1 MVKTTMI
8 VKKSLVVALGLCGAA
23 LFTQPALSAARL
35 PFTSSFETGTFSEWN
50 GGLDA
55 SMTVVSSVASA
66 GRYSTQAVMTPGSIT
81 DNYKEYVFGDHPRVG
96 GAAVTVANGVWLT
109 LDSRFE
115 SGFHFADGAT
125 VHKVAIVNLEDSNS
139 RRRYQVIIN
148 VIPQS
153 GDYFVDHLK
162 WNEDRSFNR
171 TMPYI
176 SQNLGTPAKVRF
188 GQWDKLKLFIKPNTV
203 GRADGV
209 IRFWVNGTLKAEHTN
224 VALREDVAVNP
235 NKLIM
240 SNYVNTATASGTQRW
255 DNFYLSE
262 TEPEAG
268 VRPNPPV
275 LNSVQ

>member
-1 MVKTTMI
+1 MAMAKVMKH
-8 VKKSLVVALGLCGAA
+8 LWVAAVAIGAVA
-23 LFTQPALSAARL
+23 ATQPALSAARL
-35 PFTSSFETGTFSEWN
+35 PFASSFETGSFSEWN

-55 SMTVVSSVASA
+55 SMTVTAQVASE
-66 GRYSTQAVMTPGSIT
+66 GRYSVQSVMTPGSIT

-96 GAAVTVANGVWLT
+96 GDPVTVANGVWLT
-109 LDSRFE
+109 LDSRLD

-125 VHKVAIVNLEDSNS
+125 VHKIAIVNLEDSNS
-139 RRRYQVIIN
+139 RRRYQIIIN
-148 VIPQS
+148 VLPQS
-153 GDYFVDHLK
+153 GDYMIDHLK
-162 WNEDRSFNR
+162 WNEDRTFNR
-171 TMPYI
+171 TMP
-176 SQNLGTPAKVRF
+176 SVTQNIGTPAKVRF
-188 GQWDKLKLFIKPNTV
+188 GQWDKLKLFIKPNTL
-203 GRADGV
+203 GQANGV

-255 DNFYLSE
+255 DNWHLAE
-262 TEPEAG
+262 TDPDAG

>member
-1 MVKTTMI
+1 MTKR
-8 VKKSLVVALGLCGAA
+8 SLLMALCLGGAA
-23 LFTQPALSAARL
+23 LSAQPALSAARL
-35 PFTSSFETGTFSEWN
+35 PFTSSFEAGTFSEWN

-55 SMTVVSSVASA
+55 SMAVTTAVASL
-66 GRYSTQAVMTPGSIT
+66 GRYSVQSVMTPGSIT

-96 GAAVTVANGVWLT
+96 GDPVTIANGLWLT
-109 LDSRFE
+109 LDSRFDT
-115 SGFHFADGAT
+115 GFRFADGAT
-125 VHKVAIVNLEDSNS
+125 VHKIAIVNLEDANS
-139 RRRYQVIIN
+139 RRRYQIIIN

-176 SQNLGTPAKVRF
+176 SQNIGTPAKVRF
-188 GQWDKLKLFIKPNTV
+188 GQWDKLKLFIKPNTL
-203 GRADGV
+203 GQANGV

-224 VALREDVAVNP
+224 VALREAVAVNP

-240 SNYVNTATASGTQRW
+240 SNYVNTATAAGTQRW
-255 DNFYLSE
+255 DNWHLSE
-262 TEPEAG
+262 NDPDAG

-275 LNSVQ
+275 LNSIQ

>member
-1 MVKTTMI
+1 MAMTKMSM
-8 VKKSLVVALGLCGAA
+8 KKSLAVALCLCGAA
-23 LFTQPALSAARL
+23 LTTQPAFSAARL
-35 PFTSSFETGTFSEWN
+35 PFSSSFETGTFSEWN

-55 SMTVVSSVASA
+55 SMTVVGSVASD

-81 DNYKEYVFGDHPRVG
+81 DNYKEYVFGDHPRVNG
-96 GAAVTVANGVWLT
+96 DPVTVANGVWLT

-115 SGFHFADGAT
+115 TGFHFADGAT
-125 VHKVAIVNLEDSNS
+125 VHKIAIVNLEDASS
-139 RRRYQVIIN
+139 RRRYQIIIN

-171 TMPYI
+171 TMPYV

-188 GQWDKLKLFIKPNTV
+188 GQWDKLKLFIKPNTL
-203 GRADGV
+203 GQANGV
-209 IRFWVNGTLKAEHTN
+209 IRFWVNGVLKAEHTN
-224 VALREDVAVNP
+224 VALRENVAVNP
-235 NKLIM
+235 NKMIM

-255 DNFYLSE
+255 DNFRLAE
-262 TEPEAG
+262 TDPEGG

>member
-1 MVKTTMI
+1 MGKMKMI
-8 VKKSLVVALGLCGAA
+8 MKRSLALALCLGGAA
-23 LFTQPALSAARL
+23 LSSQPAMSAARL
-35 PFTSSFETGTFSEWN
+35 PFTSSFEGGTFGEWN
-50 GGLDA
+50 GGLD
-55 SMTVVSSVASA
+55 STMTVTGSVASQ
-66 GRYSTQAVMTPGSIT
+66 GRYSTQSVMIPGSVT

-96 GAAVTVANGVWLT
+96 GEAVSVANGLWLT
-109 LDSRFE
+109 LNSRLDT
-115 SGFHFADGAT
+115 GFRFADGAT
-125 VHKVAIVNLEDSNS
+125 VHKIAIVNLEDANS
-139 RRRYQVIIN
+139 RRRYQIIIN
-148 VIPQS
+148 IIPQS

-188 GQWDKLKLFIKPNTV
+188 GQWDKLKLFIKPNTL
-203 GRADGV
+203 GQANGV
-209 IRFWVNGTLKAEHTN
+209 IRFWVNGVLKAEHTN
-224 VALREDVAVNP
+224 VALRENVAVNP

-255 DNFYLSE
+255 DDWHLSE
-262 TEPEAG
+262 TDPDGG